1 MKFRKLYLLGLLLSA
16 ACSTEVMK
24 EEPLGMPGE
33 ALPADKIQNS
43 PEHAVTDQ
51 LVVLFNEEAAGELE
65 NNILPTTKSGM
76 PATRSG
82 IVSVDEI
89 LGSMDIQSIERVFP
103 ANEANDKEMKAAGLH
118 RWYVISFGPSQD
130 IQEAAHKLAPLS
142 EVSTIQ
148 YSLKLKKAYNAEVI
162 PYEEGAQTK
171 AYTKAP
177 FNDPEL
183 FWQWNYINNADQAIS
198 EEAYAGADVNVAP
211 AWEITAGDP
220 RIIVA
225 IIDEGVKYSH
235 PDLAANMWTNPNPS
249 EEYGMQD
256 LHGYN
261 FVTMEPISWDREGDS
276 GHATHIAGTIA
287 AVNNNGVGVSGIA
300 GGTGNNDG
308 VQLMSCQIF
317 SGDAVSTDIAAGR
330 AITYA
335 ANHGASIIQCSYGY
349 GAEVL
354 ISDKSYEKDSPL
366 TAAAIKYFMSK
377 KNCDALDGGLV
388 IFSAGNEGAPM
399 AGYPAAYKDYIA
411 VTSFGVDGL
420 PTDYTNFGP
429 GCNIAAP
436 GGEMTTG
443 IAPRAGIL
451 STVCSE
457 NSREGTDYGYM
468 QGTSMACPHVTGV
481 AALGLSY
488 AVQTGKTFTREEFY
502 SMILTSVHDIES
514 RFSGMKGSLD
524 LAAYVGKMGTGA
536 TDAYRMLMSVEGTP
550 CLTVPAGSLQLIPLT
565 QFFGESAEGLTYTD
579 VEISEDDMEK
589 LGMTVKPYMYE
600 GKLLIKC
607 SKHGSAKIKVHA
619 IGGGNNVATGGTMG
633 GVEISKEFAILARSS
648 GASNGGWL

>member
-16 ACSTEVMK
+16 ACSTEALK
-24 EEPLGMPGE
+24 EDSLGIPGE

-43 PEHAVTDQ
+43 PEFAAEDQ
-51 LVVLFNEEAAGELE
+51 LVVLFNESAAEYLE
-65 NNILPTTKSGM
+65 SNILPVTKSGM

-82 IVSVDEI
+82 LVSVDDV
-89 LGSMDIQSIERVFP
+89 LAGLDIKSIERVFP
-103 ANEANDKEMKAAGLH
+103 ADNNNDKEMKAAGLH
-118 RWYVISFGPSQD
+118 RWYLLKFGPSQD
-130 IQEAAHKLAPLS
+130 VEEAAEVLAPVAEIS
-142 EVSTIQ
+142 KIQ
-148 YSLKLKKAYNAEVI
+148 YSMKLKKAYD
-162 PYEEGAQTK
+162 GK
-171 AYTKAP
+171 AVPFTETRSYVKGP
-177 FNDPEL
+177 FNDPSL

-220 RIIVA
+220 DIIVA

-235 PDLAANMWTNPNPS
+235 PDLAANMWTNPSPS

-256 LHGYN
+256 IHGYN
-261 FVTMEPISWDREGDS
+261 FVHNGPVTWHLEGDS

-287 AVNNNGVGVSGIA
+287 AVNNNGVGVCGIA

-308 VQLMSCQIF
+308 VKIMSCQIF
-317 SGDAVSTDIAAGR
+317 SGEAVSTDVAAGR
-330 AITYA
+330 AILYA
-335 ANHGASIIQCSYGY
+335 ANHGASILQCSYGY
-349 GAEVL
+349 AAEV
-354 ISDKSYEKDSPL
+354 IVSDNSYVKDSPL
-366 TAAAIKYFMSK
+366 TSAAIEYFMSK
-377 KNCDALDGGLV
+377 KNCDAVDGGLV
-388 IFSAGNEGAPM
+388 FFSAGNEGSPM

-436 GGEMTTG
+436 GGEMTRG
-443 IAPRAGIL
+443 NAPKAGIL

-457 NSREGTDYGYM
+457 TSDGEDYGYM
-468 QGTSMACPHVTGV
+468 QGTSMACPHASGV

-488 AVQTGKTFTREEFY
+488 ALQTGKTFTREEFN
-502 SMILTSVHDIES
+502 SMVLTAVHDIDS
-514 RFSGMKGSLD
+514 RFSGMKGKLD

-536 TDAYRMLMSVEGTP
+536 VDAYRMLMEIEGTP
-550 CLTVPAGSLQLIPLT
+550 CLNVPVGSLQLIPLT
-565 QFFGESAEGLTYTD
+565 QFFGDSAEGLTYLD
-579 VEISEDDMEK
+579 VEISDDDMEK

-607 SKHGSAKIKVHA
+607 SKHGSAKIKVKA
-619 IGGGNNVATGGTMG
+619 IGGGSNIATGGTMG
-633 GVEISKEFAILARSS
+633 GMEINKEFAILARSS